1 MKISFLGFCC
11 PGIFCFFVFEF
22 LHNTCITSQEHRS
35 KINTLETK
43 DFFYKR
49 ITSDLFQICAMFL
62 DPDVFID
69 ILVERF
75 V

>member
-1 MKISFLGFCC
+1 MKFLFLICVVQE
-11 PGIFCFFVFEF
+11 FCFFAIEF
-22 LHNTCITSQEHRS
+22 LHIHVLHLKS
-35 KINTLETK
+35 KVKDKCLIETK
-43 DFFYKR
+43 DFFHKR

-69 ILVERF
+69 ILIERF

>member
-1 MKISFLGFCC
+1 MLSRNFAFLPLNFYIYMYYISRA
-11 PGIFCFFVFEF
+11 
-22 LHNTCITSQEHRS
+22 RS

-43 DFFYKR
+43 DFFHKR